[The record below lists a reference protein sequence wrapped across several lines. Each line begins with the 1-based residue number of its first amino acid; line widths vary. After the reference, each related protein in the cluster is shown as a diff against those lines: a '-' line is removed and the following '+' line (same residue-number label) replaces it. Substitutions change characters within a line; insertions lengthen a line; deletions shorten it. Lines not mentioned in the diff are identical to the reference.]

1 MKRCIQIAACC
12 LLALPAFAQEAVV
25 EGNIKGLPDGTKIYL
40 RSFTSSG
47 GTDSAVA
54 KGGAFRVRTNA
65 AEGDMFI
72 LSAGND
78 RMAQNSSTFF
88 YLEPGVIKI
97 SGKGPLLKEVA
108 FAGPAYAKDLN
119 TLQALNKLPLF
130 QKRMEV
136 ATKMNEAYKVKDTVT
151 LKALQGDYNK
161 LDSASRQVYEKWV
174 DEHKASPVSAMVL
187 SFHLR
192 YKDMDEL
199 EKRLKALAPSA
210 KENAPAKK
218 LLHSVEA
225 AKATAIGKV
234 APEFTQNDTLDK
246 PVSLKDFRGK
256 YVLIDFWASWCV
268 PCRHENPAVVKA
280 FQQYKDKNFTVLG
293 VSLDRQGQKDKW
305 LKAIHDD
312 NLTWTHV
319 SDLNWWDNA
328 VSRQYD
334 IRSIPANFL
343 LDPQGRIIGK
353 NLRGEALEKK
363 LAEVLN

>member
-1 MKRCIQIAACC
+1 MKRISQIVACC
-12 LLALPAFAQEAVV
+12 LLALPVLAQEAVV
-25 EGNIKGLPDGTKIYL
+25 EGKIKGLPDDTKIYL
-40 RSFTSSG
+40 RSFSSSG

-54 KGGAFRVRTNA
+54 RSGAFRIQAKV
-65 AEGDMFI
+65 AEGDMYI

-78 RMAQNSSTFF
+78 RMAQYGTTFF
-88 YLEPGVIKI
+88 YLEPGTLKV
-97 SGKGPLLKEVA
+97 SGKGPLLKDLA

-119 TLQALNKLPLF
+119 TLQALNSLPLF
-130 QKRMEV
+130 RKRAEV
-136 ATKMNEAYKVKDTVT
+136 SAKMNEAYRVKDTVS
-151 LKALQGDYNK
+151 LKSLQGEYNR
-161 LDSASRQVYEKWV
+161 LDSAARLVYEKWV
-174 DEHKASPVSAMVL
+174 DDHTASPVSAMVL
-187 SFHLR
+187 SFYLR
-192 YKDMDEL
+192 NKDMDQL
-199 EKRLKALAPSA
+199 EKRLKSLSPAA
-210 KENAPAKK
+210 KDNAMARKMQ
-218 LLHSVEA
+218 HSIEA

-246 PVSLKDFRGK
+246 PVSLRDFRGK

-280 FQQYKDKNFTVLG
+280 FQQFKDKNFTVLG

-353 NLRGEALEKK
+353 NLRGEELEKK